1 MILKTI
7 EDANNKVLLVKDNNE
22 VVESYAFAEAIDFS
36 KLMKFLI
43 SKELEEKITFKNEIS
58 ESNEQTRTLI
68 SIIEEIVH
76 QYNDGVDE
84 LTDFKKSQ
92 QNE

>member
-1 MILKTI
+1 
-7 EDANNKVLLVKDNNE
+7 
-22 VVESYAFAEAIDFS
+22 
-36 KLMKFLI
+36 MKFLI

>member
-7 EDANNKVLLVKDNNE
+7 EDANNKIKLVKENNE
-22 VVESYAFAEAIDFS
+22 EVESYAFTEAIDFS
-36 KLMKFLI
+36 KLMAFLI
-43 SKELEEKITFKNEIS
+43 SIELEEKINFNNEIF
-58 ESNEQTRTLI
+58 EPNEQAKTLI
-68 SIIEEIVH
+68 SVIEEIVH

-84 LTDFKKSQ
+84 LSDFKKSQ